1 MVESGEDLLLVGLA
15 GEHEVTTEATLPLE
29 MNYRT
34 VRHGLKIVELP
45 IHFAER
51 REGESKMNVRVQLES
66 ALIPFLLRRRAR

>member
-1 MVESGEDLLLVGLA
+1 MGEDLLLVGLA

>member
-1 MVESGEDLLLVGLA
+1 
-15 GEHEVTTEATLPLE
+15 LPLE

-45 IHFAER
+45 THFAER
-51 REGESKMNVRVQLES
+51 REGESKMNVRMQLES

>member
-15 GEHEVTTEATLPLE
+15 GEDEVTTEATLPLE
-29 MNYRT
+29 MNHRT

-51 REGESKMNVRVQLES
+51 REGESKMNVRMQLES
-66 ALIPFLLRRRAR
+66 ALIPFSLRRRAR

>member
-15 GEHEVTTEATLPLE
+15 GEDEVTTEATLPLE

-34 VRHGLKIVELP
+34 VRHGLKIIELP
-45 IHFAER
+45 THFAER
-51 REGESKMNVRVQLES
+51 REGESKMNVRMQLES